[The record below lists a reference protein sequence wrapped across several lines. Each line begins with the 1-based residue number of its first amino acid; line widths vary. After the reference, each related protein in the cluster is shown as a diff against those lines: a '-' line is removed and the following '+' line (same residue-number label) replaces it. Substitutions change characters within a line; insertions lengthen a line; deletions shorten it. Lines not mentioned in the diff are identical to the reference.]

1 MRRHTGQVGED
12 VIRQYL
18 PLDIELYSISTSGDI
33 TTSVIFVTRPETM
46 ITYYDLI
53 EIDEVADACTRY
65 LIQAGAP
72 VFTEMRRLKAYT
84 GKLEAELRK
93 GVRPAEA
100 RDAALRS
107 LEQDLA
113 SEHVQEPIA
122 TD

>member
-1 MRRHTGQVGED
+1 MRRHIGLVDED

-18 PLDIELYSISTSGDI
+18 PLDIELYSISMPEDMTI
-33 TTSVIFVTRPETM
+33 SVIYSTWPDT
-46 ITYYDLI
+46 IKTYYDLI
-53 EIDEVADACTRY
+53 EINEIVDACTRY

-72 VFTEMRRLKAYT
+72 VLADSKKRKVYT

-93 GVRPAEA
+93 GVRPAEP

>member
-1 MRRHTGQVGED
+1 MRRHKGPID
-12 VIRQYL
+12 DAVIRQHL
-18 PLDIELYSISTSGDI
+18 PLNIEFYSISMPGDI

-72 VFTEMRRLKAYT
+72 VFTEMRRLKTYT

-93 GVRPAEA
+93 GVRTCGGPGCGVA
-100 RDAALRS
+100 
-107 LEQDLA
+107 
-113 SEHVQEPIA
+113 VP
-122 TD
+122 

>member
-1 MRRHTGQVGED
+1 MRRHIGPIDED

-18 PLDIELYSISTSGDI
+18 TLDIELYSISMLGDM
-33 TTSVIFVTRPETM
+33 TTSVIYSTWPDTM
-46 ITYYDLI
+46 KTYYDLV

-113 SEHVQEPIA
+113 SEHVQKPIA

>member
-1 MRRHTGQVGED
+1 MRRHIGPIDED

-18 PLDIELYSISTSGDI
+18 PLDIELYSILMPGDM
-33 TTSVIFVTRPETM
+33 TTSVIYSTWPDTM
-46 ITYYDLI
+46 KTYYNLI
-53 EIDEVADACTRY
+53 EINEIADACTRY
-65 LIQAGAP
+65 LIQAGTP

-113 SEHVQEPIA
+113 SEHV
-122 TD
+122 